1 MKIIETARFRA
12 SFKKLQKPT
21 KHKVKKQFQL
31 FFENIFH
38 PSLHTEKLEP
48 RHKNIWSF
56 RVDKSYRVIFIVS
69 SRDTVLLL
77 DIGPHDIYRKMR

>member
-12 SFKKLQKPT
+12 SFEKLQKLT
-21 KHKVKKQFQL
+21 KQKVKKRFQL
-31 FFENIFH
+31 FLENIFH

-56 RVDKSYRVIFIVS
+56 RVDRNYRVIFSPS
-69 SRDTVLLL
+69 SQDTILLL
-77 DIGPHDIYRKMR
+77 DIGPHDIYRKIR